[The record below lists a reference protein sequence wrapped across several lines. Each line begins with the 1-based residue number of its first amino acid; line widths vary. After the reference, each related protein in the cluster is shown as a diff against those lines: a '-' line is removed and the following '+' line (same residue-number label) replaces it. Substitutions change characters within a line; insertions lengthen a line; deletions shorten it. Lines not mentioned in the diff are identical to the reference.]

1 VGAVQRLAT
10 VVIIGLVALATIL
23 VLYLADEPN
32 RINAEE
38 QEQQD
43 TAVTR
48 GIDLYVTNCLPCHG
62 PGGEGFLTPGE
73 QGTGRVGAPLG
84 GNTFAKQLNQEG
96 IQNGTPY
103 PGGMK
108 ARTQYIH
115 DTIVNGKPGTKMP
128 AWGDQL
134 NEQQIDDLVTMIEH
148 VDWNRVYNAAVAAN
162 GGYPTPP
169 PGATQTPAAAQA
181 TQAPSGG
188 GGQASGGAAQE
199 VTVIM
204 GKPTEFSFDPSE
216 FTIPANTDVTVH
228 LKNEGSTTHDFS
240 IDALKIAHSLDVGQ
254 SADITINAPA
264 GDYEYYGNVPGH
276 KEGGMVG
283 TLHVV
288 EGGGGGQAAA
298 PAGQTPA
305 AAAPQS
311 TAPAQAGGES
321 ANAVKV
327 VMGKP
332 TEFSFDPSEFTI
344 PANTDVTIT
353 LTNEGSTTHDFSID
367 ALKIAQ
373 SLEVGQTATVT
384 INAKPGDYEFYCN
397 VPGHKEGG
405 MVGTLHV
412 K

>member
-1 VGAVQRLAT
+1 MGAVQRLAT

-32 RINAEE
+32 RIKAEQ

-73 QGTGRVGAPLG
+73 QGTGRIGAPLG
-84 GNTFAKQLNQEG
+84 GNTYATQLNQEG
-96 IQNGTPY
+96 VQNGTPY

-134 NEQQIDDLVTMIEH
+134 NDSQINDIVTMIEH
-148 VDWNRVYNAAVAAN
+148 VDWNRVYNTAIATD

-169 PGATQTPAAAQA
+169 PGATQAPAAAEA
-181 TQAPSGG
+181 TQAPAG
-188 GGQASGGAAQE
+188 GGQASGSTANE

-204 GKPTEFSFDPSE
+204 GKPTEFAFDPSE
-216 FTIPANTDVTVH
+216 FTIPANTDVTIH

-240 IDALKIAHSLDVGQ
+240 IDALKIAHSLEVGQ

-264 GDYEYYGNVPGH
+264 GDYEYY
-276 KEGGMVG
+276 
-283 TLHVV
+283 
-288 EGGGGGQAAA
+288 
-298 PAGQTPA
+298 
-305 AAAPQS
+305 
-311 TAPAQAGGES
+311 
-321 ANAVKV
+321 
-327 VMGKP
+327 
-332 TEFSFDPSEFTI
+332 
-344 PANTDVTIT
+344 
-353 LTNEGSTTHDFSID
+353 
-367 ALKIAQ
+367 
-373 SLEVGQTATVT
+373 
-384 INAKPGDYEFYCN
+384 CN

-412 K
+412 TAGGGGGQAAAPAAETPAAAAPASTTEGQASGGGQAANTVNVVMGKPTEFAF